1 MLESLVSTLLNRV
14 LGAYVSNLNY
24 NQLQIGIWSGEVVLR
39 NLKLK
44 REALDK
50 LDLPVDV
57 LEGHLGELTLNIP
70 WSNLKGKPVMVYIK
84 DVYVLAG
91 PRSESTMTAD
101 ELDERQYQQKM
112 RKVANSEL
120 VKPISDAK
128 NETFAEQLTT
138 KILNNL
144 QFSVTNI
151 HVRYEDNVSAPQ
163 RFAAGITLSELS
175 AISTDENWMP
185 QTIGDAINTI
195 HKLATLESLSIYWN
209 TNTRSLAKME
219 EEESNRIFK
228 ELIATKAH
236 IPSEHQYIL
245 KPVSGTGRIKMSK
258 QFAGDVA
265 KVDATL
271 LFDELSF
278 VIDDEQYRDTILM
291 VDLFHSYLKKQKYLH
306 LHPGHGVTPR
316 TNPKRYFQFAANAV
330 LSEIH
335 DRNYRWTWDHFKKRR
350 DDRLAYID
358 CYVDS
363 QLNRASQEQL
373 DMLDELEHRL
383 SYEDIRFYRSRA
395 KSRLKREMAI
405 LAEEEKRRKEA
416 AQAQQAATGGWLGS
430 WWYGGAPDEASGQVA
445 NQDLVITDEQKQEFY
460 DAIEYDEDKAAAI
473 EAVDFA
479 KDTMK
484 LSLRTTLNTGS
495 FTIKRNPHAGQPAE
509 VISLIFDTVI
519 LGAIQYV
526 DSFKA
531 SAALGDLRL
540 YDGVTRNT
548 QYRQLIGAK
557 EKAEHEEKSEGDNDA
572 INEEKRKS
580 LRRRSNVDPQ
590 LLKYSSI
597 QDPFFSV
604 VFEHKPLDGRADN
617 GVALVMRNID
627 IVYNPLIIREVID
640 FFTPPET
647 SADSIN
653 ALIEVAGDTLEDI
666 KNQTRVNLE
675 YALEQHTTLDLK
687 VDMDAPVIVIPE
699 DCTAVKSRGIVID
712 AGHINVESDLAPLEV
727 VQQIKTKRATDYT
740 SDDYVRLRS
749 LMYDKFAVHLT
760 QTKILIGESV
770 ETCMDQVR
778 NPKKENNYLHLVDRI
793 DMTFLVEMCIIR
805 NSTDL
810 TNLKVSGHLPLLAVN
825 FSDIKYRILMEIPR
839 LIEASGILN
848 YNRDQEQENEADE
861 GDDYNNRLMHT
872 RLWEQAEKEL
882 VLDSESDEEGSSTLV
897 SHSTAASGKRANVH
911 QRIFELNFRV
921 DQASANI
928 FQASN
933 DGRETLLCD
942 LVLRHL
948 SVDYRLRPY
957 DMRIEVSL
965 KSLDVTDRMKHG
977 NEFKYLVTSDQEV
990 LHNASQSDDAKELVH
1005 VDYIRVDKSSPEYYD
1020 KYKGMDQTATVALST
1035 LNFIVTRSSVLT
1047 LYNFVLNTFVDHE
1060 LIMDAR
1066 AVQNSPQQQKI
1077 QQQNSDS
1084 HQRQQQQQQ
1093 QQSIRVTLLLDSVNF
1108 ILNNDGVRLATAELS
1123 HGDMTTVMAHG
1134 TTQVAAKF
1142 ANFTLTDDLSP
1153 PAEPQQQKSYDSR
1166 QLLTIQGEELID
1178 LRFETFV
1185 DDEYDQSLY
1194 IKMGSAQFTFLE
1206 QPVRQLLEFL
1216 SKFAAMKSVYDRARQ
1231 AALESAQQFQQSAAK
1246 THFDIVIQTPVVLFP
1261 EMHEHP
1267 LDVVVAHLG
1276 EIKTSNTFMTEQDMC
1291 MNVIKADVRAINLT
1305 SKYYHPG
1312 RSPGQIHLQT
1322 LPIIDDIDLSF
1333 DIKSIH
1339 EALSTQ
1345 AEPRPDIT
1353 ICSSV
1358 TDIRM
1363 HLTDRQYT
1371 FLMDA
1376 ANMFSRVFGG
1386 GPATEESSETP
1397 SPPPLPRRKE
1407 TSPSLRKSIT
1417 SPPPPS
1423 VPDKVSTTAKQKQ
1436 KEQKAQQP
1444 RLKMSLASKT
1454 IGLNLY
1460 MSDPTNTA
1468 DALALVGL
1476 SGIALNDTTLQILM
1490 QKDDTMSV
1498 ALKIVSMTID
1508 DTRPNIK
1515 SKFKHIMPVTEN
1527 GHQFEMQLD
1536 ISAPNPT
1543 RHGIAMITVAD
1554 PKVVLSLDHTFLL
1567 YNFFMRPFEAHRR
1580 RNQTPHEAVSSP
1592 SKKQQQA
1599 QEQQEDEE
1607 EQGMEIYYRIHIN
1620 NPEFILLATPDET
1633 DSEAVVLSAEQV
1645 MFSRQAVMA
1654 LVVRQVGMFLCRMDM
1669 RQTSTLKFIQTFDVS
1684 LSMNNNSGQT
1694 GPMTELEIDVEAL
1707 VLRLSSRDAM
1717 LITGIFN
1724 KAYELYS
1731 ASASIVDQQMQ
1742 QIVSSVGQSLMHES
1756 LRASFQGLQ
1765 VILIEEIHEMPM
1777 VDINIKPFSVDVAN
1791 WSRALSVNVTFSM
1804 FMNYFNTKNSHWE
1817 PLLEPWSF
1825 DLKLDR
1831 KTVQDPLHIKLISNR
1846 ALNANITHTFLESAV
1861 ATLML
1866 WDKQKE
1872 AAYSGERG
1880 TVAPYRLRN
1889 CTGYR
1894 LHVWNRDSPEK
1905 MVVKTLD
1912 DGADM
1917 PWWFEDWRERR
1928 ETTTSTNNMLSVQ
1941 LDGALWETLRNV
1953 PVDIQGEH
1961 TYSLRPRINDVQH
1974 RVVFDV
1980 KLVNNLKV
1988 VTIRS
1993 AMVIENRTLLPVE
2006 VGLLDDAGQ
2015 KLDGPVKKIP
2025 PGEDYAL
2032 PIERAYHNRF
2042 CIRPDA
2048 GFGYTWIDHALH
2060 WKNFASTTHPAPK
2073 TIQCKARDGDM
2084 PPFIFQIHARL
2095 AKKDVYYGQ
2104 YPNMKIRLSAPIEVE
2119 NLLPYDF
2126 NFRIIDKTSGQ
2137 DFSSFLRKGGTTP
2150 LHVIE
2155 NGHLLLMNIHM
2166 PDSEYSSSEFAII
2179 STRGT
2184 EDLNIDDSLQLT
2196 SKDNVRLTLRIN
2208 TIDMPDSGGARKY
2221 VIYCPYVMMNKSG
2234 CAIAFKPK
2242 VAWQSTMFSG
2252 PQGASIW
2259 KMLNKPE
2266 PFMFSYPKL
2275 ENSNRSLIQVSGS
2288 DWSEPLSLEAV
2299 GSVQDVT
2306 LPKVNGT
2313 EEVHLGI
2320 SVQEGQ
2326 GKYKLTKVIT
2336 FTPRFVLSNQMGDDV
2351 RYREPESR
2359 VDHEL
2364 GSNRR
2369 IPLYNLRKNA
2379 EKQLSIKLPGINNTW
2394 SAPFNIQDIGTVH
2407 VRLESADESTSVLMR
2422 VTTILENATVFIIL
2436 NREASDAWPYRIVN
2450 QTDEDMTFYQEDPI
2464 VILRD
2469 DYTENRM
2476 RNHRTRRYRLPAHQ
2490 TVPYSW
2496 DMPAVK
2502 DKKLI
2507 LNIGG
2512 RERSINMQEIGSQ
2525 LPFRHVGRDG
2535 RQAITAIDIKTSQST
2550 QILYL
2555 TPYNQSQSY
2564 FRPLTSQVSLAS
2576 ASSQETQETVAREGF
2591 ETVDVKPVIHF
2602 VVELKMSQF
2611 GISMVNKRLQ
2621 EIAYVTFRGLELKF
2635 TESNMYQSVR
2645 WNIKWVQID
2654 NQLYDAVYPILLY
2667 PTNVT
2672 AEGKNEILPTFQLGL
2687 DRVKDNSHGV
2697 LYFKYFSVLLQEM
2710 SVELDSEFIFAV
2722 IDFVDLG
2729 VEGWNDTAD
2738 DAKQWEF
2745 STDIPDVTPQDNIAQ
2760 LYFEMLNIQP
2770 ITFDLSFMR
2779 TDKYDDQTRSQFFI
2793 VDVLTMAI
2801 GSIQAAPLRFNALAV
2816 ENLRA
2821 SGPDLANRIYIHYS
2835 NQFVNQL
2842 HMMLG
2847 SADIIGNP
2855 IGLFNN
2861 LSSGVAELYYES
2873 WQGFIYSD
2881 RPQDLG
2887 IGIAR
2892 GFSGLLRKSVFGF
2905 TDSFSKFTASM
2916 GKGLSA
2922 VAMDREYLD
2931 RRRMNMTRN
2940 RPRHAFIGVV
2950 QGANYFANGL
2960 ISGATGLVTQP
2971 IAGARKGGVGGFA
2984 TGMYKGILGAVAKPV
2999 GGVFDMASNVGQG
3012 IRNST
3017 TPTDTNDIVRIRFPR
3032 YIGPDGILK
3041 PYSVREA
3048 QGQVWLKDVER
3059 GQYFNDVYIAHCPVQ
3074 SGDERV
3080 AMLTSN
3086 RLMLIRTSRLAV
3098 EWQEPFTEIQTIKA
3112 ESTGIAIYLRSMSW
3126 EPFLVIPD
3134 KTVREWFFKR
3144 IEEAVLKYNAKRRP
3158 SV

>member
-14 LGAYVSNLNY
+14 LGQYVSNLNY
-24 NQLQIGIWSGEVVLR
+24 NQLQIGIWS
-39 NLKLK
+39 
-44 REALDK
+44 
-50 LDLPVDV
+50 
-57 LEGHLGELTLNIP
+57 GHLGELTLNIP

-91 PRSESTMTAD
+91 PRNESNMTVD
-101 ELDERQYQQKM
+101 ELNERQYQQKM
-112 RKVANSEL
+112 RKLANSEL
-120 VKPISDAK
+120 AKPITDAK
-128 NETFAEQLTT
+128 NETFAEQLMTRV
-138 KILNNL
+138 LNNL

-185 QTIGDAINTI
+185 QTISDVINTI

-209 TNTRSLAKME
+209 TDTRSLASLD
-219 EEESNRIFK
+219 EEESHRIFK
-228 ELIATKAH
+228 ELIATKTH

-245 KPVSGTGRIKMSK
+245 KPVSGTGRIKMNK
-258 QFAGDVA
+258 KFGDDIP

-306 LHPGHGVTPR
+306 LHPGPGITPK
-316 TNPKRYFQFAANAV
+316 TKPKEYFQFAANAV

-350 DDRLAYID
+350 DERLAYID
-358 CYVDS
+358 CYVDN
-363 QLNRASQEQL
+363 QLKRASQEQL
-373 DMLDELEHRL
+373 DTLDELEHKL

-405 LAEEEKRRKEA
+405 LAEEERRRKEA
-416 AQAQQAATGGWLGS
+416 ANAQQAASGGWLSS
-430 WWYGGAPDEASGQVA
+430 WWYGTDPSAEGGQET
-445 NQDLVITDEQKQEFY
+445 NQDLVITEEQKQEFY
-460 DAIEYDEDKAAAI
+460 DAIEYDEDKAAAAA
-473 EAVDFA
+473 AVAFA

-484 LSLRTTLNTGS
+484 LSLKTTLNKGS
-495 FTIKRNPHAGQPAE
+495 FTIKRNPHSEKPTE
-509 VISLIFDTVI
+509 VVSLIFDTVI
-519 LGAIQYV
+519 LGAIRYV
-526 DSFKA
+526 ESFKA

-540 YDGVTRNT
+540 YDGVTKNT

-557 EKAEHEEKSEGDNDA
+557 EKAEPGNDTEGGDEDVYK
-572 INEEKRKS
+572 IKKRQS

-590 LLKYSSI
+590 LLKYSTI
-597 QDPFFSV
+597 QDPFFSI

-627 IVYNPLIIREVID
+627 IVYNPLIIREVIS

-653 ALIEVAGDTLEDI
+653 ALIEIAGDTFEDI

-675 YALEQHTTLDLK
+675 YALEQHTTFDLK

-699 DCTAVKSRGIVID
+699 DCTVVKSRGIVID
-712 AGHINVESDLAPLEV
+712 AGHINVESDLAPPEI
-727 VQQIKTKRATDYT
+727 VQQIKSKRATDYT

-770 ETCMDQVR
+770 DVCMDQVR

-793 DMTFLVEMCIIR
+793 DMSFLVEMCIIR

-825 FSDIKYRILMEIPR
+825 FSDTKYRILMEIPR

-848 YNRDQEQENEADE
+848 RGSDSEQQNAVDDADD
-861 GDDYNNRLMHT
+861 GNNNNRLMHT
-872 RLWEQAEKEL
+872 RLWEQTDKEI
-882 VLDSESDEEGSSTLV
+882 VLDSESEEDSTLV
-897 SHSTAASGKRANVH
+897 SHSTSASGKRGNVQ
-911 QRIFELNFRV
+911 QRIFELNFQV
-921 DQASANI
+921 DRASANI
-928 FQASN
+928 FQAASH
-933 DGRETLLCD
+933 GREVLLCD
-942 LVLRHL
+942 LVLQHL
-948 SVDYRLRPY
+948 SVDYRLRPF
-957 DMRIEVSL
+957 DTRIEVSL

-977 NEFKYLVTSDQEV
+977 NEFKYLITSDQEV
-990 LHNASQSDDAKELVH
+990 LHNSNSSEEDAKELVH
-1005 VDYIRVDKSSPEYYD
+1005 VDYIRVDRSSPEYLD
-1020 KYKGMDQTATVALST
+1020 KYNGMDQTATVALST

-1047 LYNFVLNTFVDHE
+1047 LYNFVLNTFVDQE
-1060 LIMDAR
+1060 PKQDAVA
-1066 AVQNSPQQQKI
+1066 AVQKLPDQK
-1077 QQQNSDS
+1077 N
-1084 HQRQQQQQQ
+1084 QQQQQEQQSNDDNQ
-1093 QQSIRVTLLLDSVNF
+1093 QQSMRVTLLLDSVNF

-1123 HGDMTTVMAHG
+1123 HGDMTTIMSRG
-1134 TTQVAAKF
+1134 TTKVAAKF

-1153 PAEPQQQKSYDSR
+1153 VSTIGQPKSYDSR

-1178 LRFETFV
+1178 LRFETFI

-1206 QPVRQLLEFL
+1206 RPVQQLLIFL

-1231 AALESAQQFQQSAAK
+1231 AALESAQQFQQSVAK
-1246 THFDIVIQTPVVLFP
+1246 THFDIVIQTPVILFP

-1276 EIKTSNTFMTEQDMC
+1276 EIKTSNTFVTEKDMC

-1312 RSPGQIHLQT
+1312 RSPGQIQLQT

-1339 EALSTQ
+1339 ETLTAK
-1345 AEPRPDIT
+1345 AEPRPDID
-1353 ICSSV
+1353 ISSSV

-1386 GPATEESSETP
+1386 GPAADEDTEKP
-1397 SPPPLPRRKE
+1397 SPPPLPRRKGS
-1407 TSPSLRKSIT
+1407 SPQSRKSISL
-1417 SPPPPS
+1417 SPPS
-1423 VPDKVSTTAKQKQ
+1423 NTAVAATTATKNKIQ
-1436 KEQKAQQP
+1436 EAEGPQQP
-1444 RLKMSLASKT
+1444 RLKMSLDSKT
-1454 IGLNLY
+1454 IGLYLY
-1460 MSDPTNTA
+1460 IPNPTNT
-1468 DALALVGL
+1468 DDPLELVGL
-1476 SGIALNDTTLQILM
+1476 SGIALNDTALQIM
-1490 QKDDTMSV
+1490 MKKDDTISV

-1515 SKFKHIMPVTEN
+1515 SKFTHIMPVTEN

-1536 ISAPNPT
+1536 ISAPNPG

-1567 YNFFMRPFEAHRR
+1567 YNFFMRPFDVNRR
-1580 RNQTPHEAVSSP
+1580 QNGQIPQEVP
-1592 SKKQQQA
+1592 LPQKKQQSSTPTTDQD
-1599 QEQQEDEE
+1599 QDEGE
-1607 EQGMEIYYRIHIN
+1607 GMEIYYRIHIN
-1620 NPEFILLATPDET
+1620 NPEFILLANPDAT
-1633 DSEAVVLSAEQV
+1633 DSEAVVLSAQQV
-1645 MFSRQAVMA
+1645 MFSKQSVMA
-1654 LVVRQVGMFLCRMDM
+1654 LVVKQVGMFLCRMDM
-1669 RQTSTLKFIQTFDVS
+1669 RQTSTLRFIQTFDVS
-1684 LSMNNNSGQT
+1684 LSMNNNSGQK

-1717 LITGIFN
+1717 LITDIFN

-1731 ASASIVDQQMQ
+1731 TSASIVDKQMQ

-1777 VDINIKPFSVDVAN
+1777 IDINIKPFSVDVAN
-1791 WSRALSVNVTFSM
+1791 WSRSLSVNVAFSM
-1804 FMNYFNTKNSHWE
+1804 FMNYFNIKNSHWE

-1825 DLKLDR
+1825 ELKLDR
-1831 KTVQDPLHIKLISNR
+1831 KTSQDPMFIKLISNR
-1846 ALNANITHTFLESAV
+1846 SMNLNITHTFLESAM
-1861 ATLML
+1861 AILHL

-1872 AAYSGERG
+1872 LAYNGERG

-1905 MVVKTLD
+1905 MVVKTLE

-1928 ETTTSTNNMLSVQ
+1928 ETTRSTNNMLSVQ
-1941 LDGALWETLRNV
+1941 LDGALWETLRNI

-1961 TYSLRPRINDVQH
+1961 TYSLRPRINDIQH

-1993 AMVIENRTLLPVE
+1993 TMVIENRTLLPVE
-2006 VGLLDDAGQ
+2006 VGLLDTHGQ
-2015 KLDGPVKKIP
+2015 QLDGPVKKIA

-2032 PIERAYHNRF
+2032 PIEKAYSNRF

-2060 WKNFASTTHPAPK
+2060 WKNFANAANPAPK

-2095 AKKDVYYGQ
+2095 VKKDVYYGQ

-2155 NGHLLLMNIHM
+2155 NGHLLLMNIQM
-2166 PDSEYSSSEFAII
+2166 PDSDYSSSEFAII

-2184 EDLNIDDSLQLT
+2184 EDLNIDDTLQLT

-2208 TIDMPDSGGARKY
+2208 TIDIPDSGGARKY
-2221 VIYCPYVMMNKSG
+2221 VIYSPYVMINKSG
-2234 CAIAFKPK
+2234 CAISFRPK
-2242 VAWQSTMFSG
+2242 VAWQSSMFSG
-2252 PQGASIW
+2252 SQGVSVW
-2259 KMLNKPE
+2259 RMHNKPE

-2299 GSVQDVT
+2299 GSVQDVA
-2306 LPKVNGT
+2306 LPKMNGT

-2336 FTPRFVLSNQMGDDV
+2336 FTPRFILNNQMGDDV

-2364 GSNRR
+2364 GSDQR
-2369 IPLYNLRKNA
+2369 IPLYNLRNNA
-2379 EKQLSIKLPGINNTW
+2379 EKQLSIKLPGITNTW

-2407 VRLESADESTSVLMR
+2407 VRLESADGSTSVLMR
-2422 VTTILENATVFIIL
+2422 VTTILENATVFIVL
-2436 NREASDAWPYRIVN
+2436 NREAPEAWPYRIVN

-2469 DYTENRM
+2469 DYTDNQM

-2525 LPFRHVGRDG
+2525 LPFRHAGRNG
-2535 RQAITAIDIKTSQST
+2535 RQAITAIDIKTRQST

-2555 TPYNQSQSY
+2555 TPYIQSESY
-2564 FRPLTSQVSLAS
+2564 FRPLTSEVSLLS
-2576 ASSQETQETVAREGF
+2576 ASSQETVAREGF

-2602 VVELKMSQF
+2602 VIELKMSQI
-2611 GISMVNKRLQ
+2611 GISFVNRQLQ
-2621 EIAYVTFRGLELKF
+2621 EIAYITFRGLELKF

-2645 WNIKWVQID
+2645 WIIKWVQID

-2672 AEGKNEILPTFQLGL
+2672 AESKNEILPTFQLGL
-2687 DRVKDNSHGV
+2687 DRVKDDSHGV
-2697 LYFKYFSVLLQEM
+2697 LYFKYFSILLQEI
-2710 SVELDSEFIFAV
+2710 SIELDSEFIFAI

-2729 VEGWNDTAD
+2729 IEGRNDGTD
-2738 DAKQWEF
+2738 DVKQWEF
-2745 STDIPDVTPQDNIAQ
+2745 STDIPDVTPQNSIAQ

-2779 TDKYDDQTRSQFFI
+2779 TDKYDDQTRSQFFL

-2847 SADIIGNP
+2847 SADILGNP
-2855 IGLFNN
+2855 VGLFNN

-2892 GFSGLLRKSVFGF
+2892 GFSGFLRKSVFGV

-2940 RPRHAFIGVV
+2940 RPRHAFGGVV

-2984 TGMYKGILGAVAKPV
+2984 TGMYKGLLGAVAKPV

-3017 TPTDTNDIVRIRFPR
+3017 TSSDTNDIGRIRYPR

-3041 PYSVREA
+3041 PYSIREA
-3048 QGQVWLKDVER
+3048 QGQVWLKDVEH
-3059 GQYFNDVYIAHCPVQ
+3059 GQYFNDIYIAHCPVQ

-3144 IEEAVLKYNAKRRP
+3144 IEEAVIKYNAKRRP